1 MAWLP
6 DGERYLYFVLA
17 QLTNVTD
24 RQTDRHS
31 VPAIAAKKS
40 HCFLRYGKI
49 NVTLSRNMNVICSHY
64 CLTSDVASSQWSLAM
79 KWGHSHSLVVHPTT
93 SISSQCH
100 FGDSQTVLYRLLSG
114 DRVSFAVWANASVG
128 RFHLYLLNSHHFTI
142 VLQPTDIILFCQL
155 TGQK

>member
-79 KWGHSHSLVVHPTT
+79 K
-93 SISSQCH
+93 
-100 FGDSQTVLYRLLSG
+100 
-114 DRVSFAVWANASVG
+114 
-128 RFHLYLLNSHHFTI
+128 
-142 VLQPTDIILFCQL
+142 
-155 TGQK
+155 